1 MKKLIAF
8 AILFVA
14 AFAVQAQ
21 SCKAPA
27 AQYIH
32 AGNIGPNFYVYWW
45 CDDTRFAW
53 AYLIAAD
60 MTAKRIEADAA
71 FWLGLDAGADRKPT
85 RPIDD
90 PLVVELWAAAWH
102 AMQAD
107 TDRPPRVAAPV
118 ETVAKNG
125 SYTSRPAYPVVNGEV
140 GTKEEAR
147 AVIGLPCD
155 CSARKLMKGS
165 SMYCAAPPPNASLV
179 TLCRVP

>member
-1 MKKLIAF
+1 MKKMIAF
-8 AILFVA
+8 AILLIA
-14 AFAVQAQ
+14 AFAVQAED
-21 SCKAPA
+21 CKPPA
-27 AQYIH
+27 AKYVH
-32 AGNIGPNFYVYWW
+32 TGNVGANLFIYWW
-45 CDDTRFAW
+45 CSDTQFAW
-53 AYLIAAD
+53 AYLIP
-60 MTAKRIEADAA
+60 ADATA
-71 FWLGLDAGADRKPT
+71 ALLKTNATFWLGFDHGPANPPRAV
-85 RPIDD
+85 DD
-90 PLVVELWAAAWH
+90 PLVLELWAAAWH

-155 CSARKLMKGS
+155 CNARKLMKGS